1 MTSRARTSGTPPPT
15 NGQCPGERGDGGR
28 PGERGDSERPGEPRD
43 AEQPRD
49 RGHGERPG
57 APGDRETDRG
67 AATIWVVAAI
77 AGVLLF
83 ATGILA
89 IGSATVTRHR
99 AAGAADLAALAA
111 ADYAPDG
118 EQAACGW
125 ARWVTDRMRVRL
137 VSCHL
142 DGWNSLI
149 ETSAD
154 PPEPLERFG
163 AATAHAKAGPADH

>member
-1 MTSRARTSGTPPPT
+1 MTSRARTSGTPPPK
-15 NGQCPGERGDGGR
+15 NGQCPADRGDGER
-28 PGERGDSERPGEPRD
+28 PDERRDGER
-43 AEQPRD
+43 PRD
-49 RGHGERPG
+49 RGDGRPPGE
-57 APGDRETDRG
+57 PGDRATDRG
-67 AATIWVVAAI
+67 AATIWVVALI
-77 AGVLLF
+77 AAMLMF
-83 ATGILA
+83 ATGVLA

-142 DGWNSLI
+142 DGWNALI
-149 ETSAD
+149 QTSAD